1 MQDVCVIKL
10 MTLLNNERK
19 AFDESA
25 VRMYVNRL
33 VILKSLYNS
42 KTRDDVKYF
51 IISRFCEL
59 I

>member
-42 KTRDDVKYF
+42 KTGDDVKYF